1 MAISVTGDRTET
13 VASMLIALVEAK
25 VLFPD
30 GGNVEARAIDF
41 GKAFKALYDAVKQAE
56 KGG

>member
-1 MAISVTGDRTET
+1 MAISVTGDRIEA

-30 GGNVEARAIDF
+30 GSSVEDRATDF
-41 GKAFKALYDAVKQAE
+41 GKAFKALYSAVKQAE
-56 KGG
+56 KDG